1 MRVHENAIELVG
13 NTPLVRL
20 GRIGQGVPATLLAKL
35 EMRNPLGSVKDRIA
49 WAMIRDA
56 EEGGLLGPG
65 GIVVEP
71 TSGNTGIGL
80 AFVCAIRGYHLVLT
94 MPETMSSERR
104 AILAALGAQLVL
116 TPGGEGMS
124 GAVRKAQELA
134 RELGAFMPQQFE
146 NPANPRVHEATTAEE
161 IWRDTDGEVDIFVAG
176 IGTGGTITGVG
187 RFLKRHRPGARIVG
201 VEPAASPVLSGGTP
215 GRHRI
220 QGIGAGFV
228 PAILDRTVIDEILTV
243 TEDEAEGMA
252 RRLAREEGIF
262 AGISSGAAVAAAL
275 RVAARPGSAGKTV
288 VVVLPDTGERYLST
302 ALFKVQG
309 GEGV

>member
-1 MRVHENAIELVG
+1 MTIYARVIDLIG

-20 GRIGQGVPATLLAKL
+20 VRIGGASPILAKL

-49 WAMIRDA
+49 WAMIHDA
-56 EEGGLLGPG
+56 EERGVLTPG
-65 GIVVEP
+65 GTVVEP

-80 AFVCAIRGYHLVLT
+80 AFVCAVRGYRLVLT
-94 MPETMSSERR
+94 MPETMSAERR
-104 AILAALGAQLVL
+104 AILSALGAEVVL
-116 TPGGEGMS
+116 TPGADGMS
-124 GAVRKAQELA
+124 GAVRKAEELVS
-134 RELGAFMPQQFE
+134 ELGAFMPNQFE
-146 NPANPRVHEATTAEE
+146 NPANPRVHERTTAEE
-161 IWRDTDGEVDIFVAG
+161 VWRDTDGKVDIFVAG

-187 RFLKRHRPGARIVG
+187 RFLKRHRPGVRIVG
-201 VEPAASPVLSGGTP
+201 VEPAASPVLSGGTK

-228 PAILDRTVIDEILTV
+228 PGILDRTVIDEILTV
-243 TEDEAEGMA
+243 TEDEAERMA

-262 AGISSGAAVAAAL
+262 AGISSGAALAAAV
-275 RVAARPGSAGKTV
+275 RIADRPEAAGNTT

-302 ALFKVQG
+302 PLFSMRG